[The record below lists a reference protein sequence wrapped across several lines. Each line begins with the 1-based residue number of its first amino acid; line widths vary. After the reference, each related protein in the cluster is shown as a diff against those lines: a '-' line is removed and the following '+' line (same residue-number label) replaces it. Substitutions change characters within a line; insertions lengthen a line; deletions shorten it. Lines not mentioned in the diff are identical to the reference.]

1 MDIRNILYKSIEQQI
16 NTGASDYKLFE
27 ADGSKAYTIRVYID
41 STNYKF
47 SFEVNGGTKADNYKI
62 ENYLIADN
70 SNVSIY
76 KNNNTFYAKFTP
88 ATTFTIRKE
97 IVYGYLTDANTT
109 NTTVAGNSIITLTST
124 SPKHIFAGNSSFVGN
139 TSISGDTNITGDF
152 TANNDVTVNGV
163 ATLGDASSDSIKFN
177 ANTTVKGTTTID
189 KDFTAN
195 NQVTV
200 NGSTTL
206 GDASTDNIKFNADT
220 TVNGETRFEKKFTS
234 TTNATVDGEAR
245 FQNLTSNTNT
255 TISDKTTL
263 SGTINFHDFYI
274 NDFYNQAGSNDNDI
288 NNNGSK
294 IVFVDKES
302 VSKKLEIHGIYNEI
316 LQPITVDDSVYQGK
330 ITILVSI
337 SNATLSES
345 TQGAA
350 ELILLEL
357 VGTSQPEQ
365 KYQVVYIQSSSSI
378 EIRSIKSNNEEV
390 LSTIMIGGSYII
402 NTITIPFA
410 NNITCKV
417 TKVYLK
423 EEGSAITIY
432 KVADKIISGGESDS
446 DASHYLLTA
455 QSLSQILT
463 LSSLSAGATT
473 TNLTKNPD
481 STFDYDGGKNYLIYQ
496 TGSNTTN
503 LYLTNND
510 SNERY
515 IYSQNRHVKNR
526 IGTTASTANTIVIRD
541 DNNNIN
547 TGSLTASSVNA
558 EGLDNAGKIIVSGD
572 TSTGTLSITGK
583 LTSGATTVSG
593 TSNLASL
600 IATGDVT
607 VTGTSQLKSQFIANG
622 NVTVTGAATLGD
634 NASDAI
640 NFNSGT
646 TIKGTSTLA
655 SLIAN
660 GNVTVNGAATL
671 GDAASDNINFNAT
684 TTIKGTA
691 TLGDNASDQI
701 NFNAAT
707 TVKGTANFKS
717 TLDANGGA
725 VVTGKAT
732 LSSLTA
738 NGGVD
743 VNGTTNLG
751 DNTSDQIR
759 FNAATTIKGTA
770 FVNGRINFGQVNE
783 SDAASIYA
791 TNDSTTSGIIFSIA
805 DDNEDYFAFRSSHW
819 ENGAKDILNLTY
831 TNITAGSN
839 FIPLSNNTYNIGSTS
854 NKWKNLYVDSI
865 DGKFNTSLT
874 IRGNG
879 TDVATYN
886 GSDNKVV
893 NIAAG
898 TNISILGNAT
908 NGTITIGHQQ
918 HNEITSEAR
927 WDENHNNLYIRNV
940 KTDISGHVTS
950 YPEQQVDLYNYY
962 LRSDTDDTKNGSTT
976 FNGPVTVSNII
987 TLAGDKLNTSNGLL
1001 SGTPSLVAG
1010 QGRIYGNAIGFTN
1023 SGVATDV
1030 GWMRVLGTGESDT
1043 VLELATGDDGGNG
1056 ESIHFRG
1063 YTTSGAIGYDV
1074 AVPKENGTILTT
1086 SSAKIE
1092 KTSDELFSI
1101 TINGKTITFK
1111 QTGGEGSPLEITC
1124 S

>member
-1 MDIRNILYKSIEQQI
+1 MDIRNILYKSIEQEVSSG
-16 NTGASDYKLFE
+16 TDFKLFSV
-27 ADGSKAYTIRVYID
+27 DNKNAYTIRVYID
-41 STNYKF
+41 SSGNKF
-47 SFEVNGGTKADNYKI
+47 SFEVNNDSNGANYKI
-62 ENYLIADN
+62 ENYAIN
-70 SNVSIY
+70 QNITIY
-76 KNNNTFYAKFTP
+76 KNNQSNSDIYYVKFTNN
-88 ATTFTIRKE
+88 TDFTIRKE

-124 SPKHIFAGNSSFVGN
+124 SPKHIFAGNSAFIGN
-139 TSISGDTNITGDF
+139 STVTGDVNFDGGF
-152 TANNDVTVNGV
+152 TAE
-163 ATLGDASSDSIKFN
+163 K
-177 ANTTVKGTTTID
+177 
-189 KDFTAN
+189 
-195 NQVTV
+195 
-200 NGSTTL
+200 
-206 GDASTDNIKFNADT
+206 NI
-220 TVNGETRFEKKFTS
+220 
-234 TTNATVDGEAR
+234 
-245 FQNLTSNTNT
+245 NLTGN
-255 TISDKTTL
+255 
-263 SGTINFHDFYI
+263 INFHNFYI
-274 NDFYNQAGSNDNDI
+274 DDFI
-288 NNNGSK
+288 NTPGTVPDSASK
-294 IVFVDKES
+294 ITFKDSDET
-302 VSKKLEIHGIYNEI
+302 LDIYGIYNEI
-316 LQPITVDDSVYQGK
+316 LQPIKVDNSVYQGK

-378 EIRSIKSNNEEV
+378 EIRSIKSNNKEV
-390 LSTIMIGGSYII
+390 LSTIMIGGNYII
-402 NTITIPFA
+402 NTVTIPFA

-417 TKVYLK
+417 TNVYIK

-432 KVADKIISGGESDS
+432 KVADKIIGGGESDS

-481 STFDYDGGKNYLIYQ
+481 STFDYDGGKNYLLYQ

-503 LYLTNND
+503 LYLTPDD

-515 IYSQNRHVKNR
+515 IYAQNRQVKNR
-526 IGTTASTANTIVIRD
+526 IGTTESTADTIVIRD
-541 DNNNIN
+541 NNKNINTGSLTASNNIN

-558 EGLDNAGKIIVSGD
+558 EGLNNAGKIIVSGN
-572 TSTGTLSITGK
+572 TSTGT

-593 TSNLASL
+593 TSTLASL
-600 IATGDVT
+600 
-607 VTGTSQLKSQFIANG
+607 IANG
-622 NVTVTGAATLGD
+622 NVTVNGTATLGD

-660 GNVTVNGAATL
+660 GNVTVNGTSTL

-684 TTIKGTA
+684 
-691 TLGDNASDQI
+691 
-701 NFNAAT
+701 
-707 TVKGTANFKS
+707 
-717 TLDANGGA
+717 
-725 VVTGKAT
+725 
-732 LSSLTA
+732 
-738 NGGVD
+738 
-743 VNGTTNLG
+743 
-751 DNTSDQIR
+751 
-759 FNAATTIKGTA
+759 TTIKGTA

-819 ENGAKDILNLTY
+819 ENGAKDILRLTY

-839 FIPLSNNTYNIGSTS
+839 FIPLSNNTYSIGSTN

-865 DGKFNTSLT
+865 SGKFNTSLT
-874 IRGNG
+874 IRGNS

-898 TNISILGNAT
+898 TNISVSGNAT
-908 NGTITIGHQQ
+908 NGTITIRHEK
-918 HNEITSEAR
+918 HSEIVDEAR
-927 WDENHNNLYIRNV
+927 WDENYNNLYIRNV
-940 KTDISGHVTS
+940 KTDISGHVTG
-950 YPEQQVDLYNYY
+950 YPEQQVDLAAHY
-962 LRSDTDDTKNGSTT
+962 LRCDADDDKSGTTT
-976 FNGPVTVSNII
+976 FSGQIISSNVI
-987 TLAGDKLNTSNGLL
+987 KLTGNKVNTAKGLL
-1001 SGTPSLVAG
+1001 SIAADGSTSLAAG
-1010 QGRIYGNAIGFTN
+1010 QGMIFSNAIGFTN
-1023 SGVATDV
+1023 SGVANDV
-1030 GWMRVLGTGESDT
+1030 GWMRVLGTAEENT
-1043 VLELATGDDGGNG
+1043 ILELATGDDGGAG

-1063 YTTSGAIGYDV
+1063 YTTSGAVGYDV
-1074 AVPKENGTILTT
+1074 TVPKETGTILTT

-1092 KTSDELFSI
+1092 KTSEEQFSI

-1111 QTGGEGSPLEITC
+1111 QTGGEGSALEITC

>member
-1 MDIRNILYKSIEQQI
+1 MDIRNILYKSIEQEVSSGT
-16 NTGASDYKLFE
+16 NFKLFSVE
-27 ADGSKAYTIRVYID
+27 STKAYTIRVYID
-41 STNYKF
+41 SSGNKF
-47 SFEVNGGTKADNYKI
+47 SFEANNDSNGANYKI
-62 ENYLIADN
+62 ENYAIN
-70 SNVSIY
+70 QNITIY
-76 KNNNTFYAKFTP
+76 KNNQSNSDIYYVKFTNN
-88 ATTFTIRKE
+88 TNFTIRKE

-109 NTTVAGNSIITLTST
+109 NVAVAGNPIITLTTS
-124 SPKHIFAGNSSFVGN
+124 SPKHIFAGNSAFIGN
-139 TSISGDTNITGDF
+139 STVTGDVDFDGGF
-152 TANNDVTVNGV
+152 TAE
-163 ATLGDASSDSIKFN
+163 
-177 ANTTVKGTTTID
+177 
-189 KDFTAN
+189 KD
-195 NQVTV
+195 
-200 NGSTTL
+200 
-206 GDASTDNIKFNADT
+206 I
-220 TVNGETRFEKKFTS
+220 
-234 TTNATVDGEAR
+234 
-245 FQNLTSNTNT
+245 NLTGN
-255 TISDKTTL
+255 
-263 SGTINFHDFYI
+263 INFHNFYI
-274 NDFYNQAGSNDNDI
+274 DDFI
-288 NNNGSK
+288 NTPGTVPDSASK
-294 IVFVDKES
+294 ITFKDSDET
-302 VSKKLEIHGIYNEI
+302 LDIYGIYNEI
-316 LQPITVDDSVYQGK
+316 LQPIKVDNSVYQGK

-378 EIRSIKSNNEEV
+378 EIRSIKSNNKEV

-432 KVADKIISGGESDS
+432 KVADKIIGGGESDS

-481 STFDYDGGKNYLIYQ
+481 STFDYDDGKNYLIYQ

-503 LYLTNND
+503 LYLTNDD

-515 IYSQNRHVKNR
+515 IYSQNRQVKNR
-526 IGTTASTANTIVIRD
+526 IGSSESRADTLVIRD
-541 DNNNIN
+541 SNKNINTDSLTASKNIN

-558 EGLDNAGKIIVSGD
+558 EGLNNAGKITVNGD
-572 TSTGTLSITGK
+572 ASTGTLSITGE

-600 IATGDVT
+600 IANEDVT
-607 VTGTSQLKSQFIANG
+607 VTGASQLKSQFIANG
-622 NVTVTGAATLGD
+622 NVTVT
-634 NASDAI
+634 
-640 NFNSGT
+640 
-646 TIKGTSTLA
+646 
-655 SLIAN
+655 
-660 GNVTVNGAATL
+660 GAATL

>member
-16 NTGASDYKLFE
+16 DTGATDYKLFE

-47 SFEVNGGTKADNYKI
+47 SFEVNGGSKADNYKI

-76 KNNNTFYAKFTP
+76 KNNNTFYAKFSS

-97 IVYGYLTDANTT
+97 IVYGYLIDANTT
-109 NTTVAGNSIITLTST
+109 NTTVAGNSIITLTSS
-124 SPKHIFAGNSSFVGN
+124 SPKHIFAGNSSFIGN
-139 TSISGDTNITGDF
+139 TSISGDTNITGAL

-163 ATLGDASSDSIKFN
+163 ATLGDAASDNIKFN

-200 NGSTTL
+200 NGNTTL
-206 GDASTDNIKFNADT
+206 GDAASDNIKFNANT
-220 TVNGETRFEKKFTS
+220 TVNGETTFVENFTS
-234 TTNATVDGEAR
+234 TTNATVNGNAV
-245 FQNLTSNTNT
+245 FQNFTSNTNT

-274 NDFYNQAGSNDNDI
+274 DDFYNQAGSNDNDI

-294 IVFVDKES
+294 IVFVDNES
-302 VSKKLEIHGIYNEI
+302 AEKKLEIHGIYNEI
-316 LQPITVDDSVYQGK
+316 LQPITVDNSVYQGK

-378 EIRSIKSNNEEV
+378 EIRSINSNNEEV
-390 LSTIMIGGSYII
+390 LSTIMIGGNYII

-432 KVADKIISGGESDS
+432 KVADKIIGGGESDS

-481 STFDYDGGKNYLIYQ
+481 STFNYDYGKNYLLYQ

-503 LYLTNND
+503 LYLTNDD

-515 IYSQNRHVKNR
+515 IYSQNRQVKNR

-558 EGLDNAGKIIVSGD
+558 EGMNNAGRITVTGNA
-572 TSTGTLSITGK
+572 TTGTLNIAGNLSSGATTVSGTSTLSSLTTKNNVTVSEATNITGNLSSGTTSITGN

-600 IATGDVT
+600 IATGNVT

-622 NVTVTGAATLGD
+622 NVTVTGTANLGD
-634 NASDAI
+634 NP
-640 NFNSGT
+640 
-646 TIKGTSTLA
+646 
-655 SLIAN
+655 
-660 GNVTVNGAATL
+660 
-671 GDAASDNINFNAT
+671 
-684 TTIKGTA
+684 
-691 TLGDNASDQI
+691 SDQI

-707 TVKGTANFKS
+707 TVKGTANLAS
-717 TLDANGGA
+717 LIANGN
-725 VVTGKAT
+725 VTVTG
-732 LSSLTA
+732 TA
-738 NGGVD
+738 NF
-743 VNGTTNLG
+743 L
-751 DNTSDQIR
+751 I
-759 FNAATTIKGTA
+759 
-770 FVNGRINFGQVNE
+770 
-783 SDAASIYA
+783 
-791 TNDSTTSGIIFSIA
+791 
-805 DDNEDYFAFRSSHW
+805 
-819 ENGAKDILNLTY
+819 
-831 TNITAGSN
+831 
-839 FIPLSNNTYNIGSTS
+839 
-854 NKWKNLYVDSI
+854 
-865 DGKFNTSLT
+865 
-874 IRGNG
+874 
-879 TDVATYN
+879 
-886 GSDNKVV
+886 
-893 NIAAG
+893 
-898 TNISILGNAT
+898 
-908 NGTITIGHQQ
+908 
-918 HNEITSEAR
+918 
-927 WDENHNNLYIRNV
+927 
-940 KTDISGHVTS
+940 
-950 YPEQQVDLYNYY
+950 
-962 LRSDTDDTKNGSTT
+962 
-976 FNGPVTVSNII
+976 
-987 TLAGDKLNTSNGLL
+987 
-1001 SGTPSLVAG
+1001 
-1010 QGRIYGNAIGFTN
+1010 
-1023 SGVATDV
+1023 
-1030 GWMRVLGTGESDT
+1030 
-1043 VLELATGDDGGNG
+1043 
-1056 ESIHFRG
+1056 
-1063 YTTSGAIGYDV
+1063 
-1074 AVPKENGTILTT
+1074 ILTLMLLLLLK
-1086 SSAKIE
+1086 A
-1092 KTSDELFSI
+1092 LR
-1101 TINGKTITFK
+1101 
-1111 QTGGEGSPLEITC
+1111 L
-1124 S
+1124 

>member
-16 NTGASDYKLFE
+16 DTRATDYKLFE

-47 SFEVNGGTKADNYKI
+47 SFEVNGGSNADNYKI
-62 ENYLIADN
+62 ENYLIAEN

-109 NTTVAGNSIITLTST
+109 NTTVAGNSIITLTSS
-124 SPKHIFAGNSSFVGN
+124 SPKHIFAGNSSFIGN
-139 TSISGDTNITGDF
+139 TSISGDTNITGAL

-163 ATLGDASSDSIKFN
+163 ATLGDASSDNIKFN
-177 ANTTVKGTTTID
+177 ANTTIKGTTTID

-200 NGSTTL
+200 NGNTTL
-206 GDASTDNIKFNADT
+206 GDAASDNIKFNANT
-220 TVNGETRFEKKFTS
+220 TVNGKTTFVEDFTS
-234 TTNATVDGEAR
+234 TTNATVNGNAV
-245 FQNLTSNTNT
+245 FQNFTSKTNT

-263 SGTINFHDFYI
+263 SGTINFNDFYI
-274 NDFYNQAGSNDNDI
+274 DDFYNQAGSNDNDI

-294 IVFVDKES
+294 IVFVDNES
-302 VSKKLEIHGIYNEI
+302 ADKKLEIHGIYNEI

-345 TQGAA
+345 TKGAA
-350 ELILLEL
+350 ELVLLEL

-390 LSTIMIGGSYII
+390 LSTIMIGGNYII

-432 KVADKIISGGESDS
+432 KVADKIIGGGESDS

-481 STFDYDGGKNYLIYQ
+481 STFDYDSGKNYLIYQ

-503 LYLTNND
+503 LYLTNDD

-515 IYSQNRHVKNR
+515 IYSQYRQVKNR

-541 DNNNIN
+541 NNNNIN
-547 TGSLTASSVNA
+547 TASLTASSVNA
-558 EGLDNAGKIIVSGD
+558 EGLNNAGKITVNGNA
-572 TSTGTLSITGK
+572 STGTLSITGQ
-583 LTSGATTVSG
+583 LTSGATTVTS

-607 VTGTSQLKSQFIANG
+607 VSGTSQLKSQFIANG
-622 NVTVTGAATLGD
+622 NVTVNGTATLGD

-791 TNDSTTSGIIFSIA
+791 THESTTSGIIFSIA

-819 ENGAKDILNLTY
+819 ENGAKDILKLTY

-839 FIPLSNNTYNIGSTS
+839 FIPLSNNAYNIGSTN
-854 NKWKNLYVDSI
+854 NKWQNLYVNNI

-874 IRGNG
+874 IKGNG
-879 TDVATYN
+879 INVAKYD
-886 GSDNKVV
+886 GSASDEV
-893 NIAAG
+893 NIVAG
-898 TNISILGNAT
+898 TNILVSGNAT

-918 HNEITSEAR
+918 HNEIASEAR

-950 YPEQQVDLYNYY
+950 YPEQQVDLSAHY
-962 LRSDTDDTKNGSTT
+962 LRCDASDTMSSVLTIT
-976 FNGPVTVSNII
+976 GPH
-987 TLAGDKLNTSNGLL
+987 LDTSNGLL
-1001 SGTPSLVAG
+1001 SAPDGSLTLGAG
-1010 QGRIYGNAIGFTN
+1010 QGRIYGNAIGFTCPGI
-1023 SGVATDV
+1023 STDA
-1030 GWMRVLGTGESDT
+1030 GRMRVLGTGEADT
-1043 VLELATGDDGGNG
+1043 VLELATGDDGGGG

-1063 YTTSGAIGYDV
+1063 YNTKGSINYDV
-1074 AVPKENGTILTT
+1074 SVPKETGTILTT

-1092 KTSDELFSI
+1092 KTSDEQFSI